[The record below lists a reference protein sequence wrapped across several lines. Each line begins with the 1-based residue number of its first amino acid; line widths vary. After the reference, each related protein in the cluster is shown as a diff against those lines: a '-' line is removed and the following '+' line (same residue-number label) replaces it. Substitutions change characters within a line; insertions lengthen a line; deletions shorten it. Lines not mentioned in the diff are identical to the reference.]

1 MQINDEQGLYDDS
14 YLQNEDDF
22 MSNDD
27 MDDNQIP
34 DDENNFTSNTVKY
47 FLEQIK
53 NKSIVNSSQKGDKL
67 SPFYIP
73 EFAKQLLRISKEF
86 PLWSNVMMA
95 NFKSPYETE
104 TSASVEGN
112 FAELKKNILSQKSY
126 LLSVDRFIST
136 HLINTDQMMKIARS
150 IQVDVKSTGKL
161 FKHYLHISY

>member
-112 FAELKKNILSQKSY
+112 FAELKKKY
-126 LLSVDRFIST
+126 
-136 HLINTDQMMKIARS
+136 S
-150 IQVDVKSTGKL
+150 ITCKSTGKL